1 MLCFQTREKSP
12 EAASHLTALI
22 KKLLLIVSRPAR
34 LLECLE
40 FDPEEFYQLLEA
52 AEGQARGVYGI
63 STNVPQYI
71 IGKLGLN
78 RDPLAELQNDLSSLD
93 ALVEPVS
100 SESVPVQRSSTPKPD
115 SREDSGNEKEKSKPS
130 SIKEPSEN
138 DFDTIKLVSNGAYG
152 AVYLVRHKET
162 RQPFALKKINK
173 QNLILRNQVK
183 NSRSGFKFCD

>member
-1 MLCFQTREKSP
+1 
-12 EAASHLTALI
+12 
-22 KKLLLIVSRPAR
+22 VSRPAR

-93 ALVEPVS
+93 ALVEVAVP
-100 SESVPVQRSSTPKPD
+100 ETEPVQV
-115 SREDSGNEKEKSKPS
+115 
-130 SIKEPSEN
+130 SI
-138 DFDTIKLVSNGAYG
+138 L
-152 AVYLVRHKET
+152 
-162 RQPFALKKINK
+162 
-173 QNLILRNQVK
+173 
-183 NSRSGFKFCD
+183 